1 MQAFPVVSLTLR
13 LAAALFALVGAGAVA
28 VEAKDVVVHAGSLL
42 DGIDA
47 KPQHEVSIVIHD
59 DRIVAVKPGF
69 VTPEGADII
78 DLSSATVMP
87 GFIDCHIH
95 IASLLPSVTN
105 ATEYWVTHN
114 DIDRGFDAAVF
125 AREMLQQGFT
135 SARDVGGGDES
146 VAVRDAIEA
155 GKVPGPRLWVAL
167 EPLGPTAGHADPR
180 VGLDTAL
187 THPGWDRGIVDTPDE
202 ARLRVREHK
211 ARGADLIKLVPS
223 GGIASM
229 GDDPRRQLMTNEEMQ
244 VAVDTAHGLGMK
256 VAAHLYPAAA
266 IENAVRAGV
275 DSVEHGSFATAQ
287 TFALMKAHGTYLVP
301 TLSVYEV
308 FYAAARDHPELL
320 APGTAAKELANDL
333 LPKRNL
339 PLAVSSGVKIA
350 YGTDL
355 GQGDH
360 TMEFRL
366 LIENG
371 MAPIDALFAATRN
384 AADLIGASDRIGTVQ
399 AGRFADLVATAQD
412 PVRDT
417 AQFQI
422 DRVPGTATW
431 PRASARAWRQS
442 RPEDLTPPPLRGAR
456 GSRRRRGHARR
467 HRAVIEPGATRRG
480 RTLRRNRSCRDRS
493 NSRMSCG
500 RTPPP

>member
-1 MQAFPVVSLTLR
+1 MRSSSIPSRTLR
-13 LAAALFALVGAGAVA
+13 LAAALLAWFGPGLVAADANDIVI
-28 VEAKDVVVHAGSLL
+28 HAGQLL
-42 DGIDA
+42 DGIDS
-47 KPQHEVSIVIHD
+47 KPQSQVTIVIHD
-59 DRIVAVKPGF
+59 DRIVAVTPGF
-69 VTPEGADII
+69 VTPAGAEII
-78 DLSSATVMP
+78 DLSQATVMP
-87 GFIDCHIH
+87 GFIDCHVH
-95 IASLLPSVTN
+95 IAALLPSVTN
-105 ATEYWVTHN
+105 ATEYWLTHN

-125 AREMLQQGFT
+125 ARQLLQQGFT
-135 SARDVGGGDES
+135 SARDVGDGDES
-146 VAVRDAIEA
+146 VALRNAIDA
-155 GKVPGPRLWVAL
+155 GKLPGPRLWVAL

-187 THPGWDRGIVDTPDE
+187 RHPGWDNGIVDTPDE

-223 GGIASM
+223 GGIAST

-256 VAAHLYPAAA
+256 VAAHLYPAVA

-301 TLSVYEV
+301 TLTVYEV

-339 PLAVSSGVKIA
+339 PLAVKSGVKIA

-384 AADLIGASDRIGTVQ
+384 AADLIGASDRIGSIQ
-399 AGRFADLVATAQD
+399 PGRYADLVATARNPLQ
-412 PVRDT
+412 DT
-417 AQFQI
+417 AQFKNVSFVMKGGVVYRR
-422 DRVPGTATW
+422 DGAATA
-431 PRASARAWRQS
+431 AGF
-442 RPEDLTPPPLRGAR
+442 D
-456 GSRRRRGHARR
+456 
-467 HRAVIEPGATRRG
+467 
-480 RTLRRNRSCRDRS
+480 
-493 NSRMSCG
+493 
-500 RTPPP
+500 